1 LPLLLVAGNAV
12 AAEGFIIGG
21 GVERDSSDGLAGAVV
36 ADVGLTEKTWLS
48 GTAAYNSVDVVFGR
62 SLDTWYGDL
71 GLDHWFDPVGVR
83 VGVAYWGDS
92 DVLDSND
99 LTGSLYVR
107 TDKLMLSGDYEY
119 RDFTFEI
126 PATDFF
132 QARTVSFDANGF
144 GATARFDL
152 TDNVDLSLSGMDY
165 DYSINLRLSDNRRIL
180 ELLSFSRLSLINS
193 LVDYRAYATLGIDA
207 GEQRWQFEI
216 GTWKGEIDR
225 GQTRSATIRF
235 LTPMGDSSDIEFGL
249 GFDDSDLYGDV
260 TFLSVWAYFYGGT

>member
-1 LPLLLVAGNAV
+1 MFLPRLLPLLLLAGNAV
-12 AAEGFIIGG
+12 AAEGYIIGG
-21 GVERDSSDGLAGAVV
+21 GIEGDSADGLAGAVV
-36 ADVGLTEKTWLS
+36 ADIGITEKTWLS
-48 GTAAYNSVDVVFGR
+48 GTVAYNSVDAVFR
-62 SLDTWYGDL
+62 QSLDTWYGDL
-71 GLDHWFDPVGVR
+71 ELDHWFDPVGIR

-107 TDKLMLSGDYEY
+107 TDNLMLSGDYEY

-132 QARTVSFDANGF
+132 AGRTVSFDANGF

-152 TDNVDLSLSGMDY
+152 TDNVDLRLSGMDY

-193 LVDYRAYATLGIDA
+193 LVDYRAFATLGIDS
-207 GEQRWQFEI
+207 GEQRWQFP
-216 GTWKGEIDR
+216 TKDH
-225 GQTRSATIRF
+225 
-235 LTPMGDSSDIEFGL
+235 
-249 GFDDSDLYGDV
+249 
-260 TFLSVWAYFYGGT
+260 